1 MGKSLVKGNGENHN
15 ILQEIIVLE
24 DDGDLQQEVLHCK
37 FFMKMSDL
45 CDNRD
50 LCIGPSFLD
59 RGCRRKRHKDYRD
72 LNNVLIITCYLT
84 FVNNV
89 LLLTRSTSRLV

>member
-59 RGCRRKRHKDYRD
+59 RGCRRKRRKD
-72 LNNVLIITCYLT
+72 NNMLFNK

-89 LLLTRSTSRLV
+89 LITTCYLTNLLITC